1 MTTIKTKDIDRTLI
15 AVAKLGLFARGEIK
29 LNHQDFDRYWDDV
42 TWLLEAVND
51 EKYRLEPSPEQ
62 R

>member
-1 MTTIKTKDIDRTLI
+1 MTTIKPKDIDRTIL
-15 AVAKLGLFARGEIK
+15 AVAKLGLFARGELK
-29 LNHQDFDRYWDDV
+29 LNHEDFDRLWDDV

-51 EKYRLEPSPEQ
+51 EKFRLETSPEQ